1 MEIWKCP
8 FPSCLKK
15 KKEVEFGNSSYRN
28 QILSDPDFIHKLKH
42 MKELEN
48 STILNRKTQMFDIEE
63 NSTGIHCEII
73 PWNKSFY

>member
-1 MEIWKCP
+1 MKDSVFTKINGNLEMPLSKL
-8 FPSCLKK
+8 FKKK

-48 STILNRKTQMFDIEE
+48 STILNRKT
-63 NSTGIHCEII
+63 
-73 PWNKSFY
+73 